1 MSGRLVV
8 IEGIRFFGRQRVCQW
23 VAEAIRRVRQQRVA
37 PAASPTGVRKRQH
50 THQAEP
56 ARARRIGNRGV
67 QEASAGTLRDH
78 EGLPRVAPVASPT
91 GVRKR
96 HRPYF
101 ALSEQVA
108 LEGHA
113 TAWPGRA
120 TGRTR
125 QSASLQV

>member
-1 MSGRLVV
+1 MSRRLVA

-23 VAEAIRRVRQQRVA
+23 VAEAIRRVRQQ
-37 PAASPTGVRKRQH
+37 
-50 THQAEP
+50 
-56 ARARRIGNRGV
+56 
-67 QEASAGTLRDH
+67 
-78 EGLPRVAPVASPT
+78 RVAPVASPT